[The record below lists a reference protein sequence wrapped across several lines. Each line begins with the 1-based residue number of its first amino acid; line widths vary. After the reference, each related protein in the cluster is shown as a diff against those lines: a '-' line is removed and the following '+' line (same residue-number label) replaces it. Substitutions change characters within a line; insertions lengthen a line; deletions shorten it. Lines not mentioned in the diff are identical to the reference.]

1 MIQNRCVTRPS
12 SFQDQ
17 YYPRGKTPLASRASN
32 LEVGTVAVL
41 EAVIAVVSA
50 EVIEVDSE
58 EVPEAV
64 SVAET
69 EVDSEVATEAASVA
83 HQEAVSECRRIN

>member
-1 MIQNRCVTRPS
+1 
-12 SFQDQ
+12 
-17 YYPRGKTPLASRASN
+17 
-32 LEVGTVAVL
+32 
-41 EAVIAVVSA
+41 
-50 EVIEVDSE
+50 VDSE

>member
-1 MIQNRCVTRPS
+1 VTRPS

-17 YYPRGKTPLASRASN
+17 YYPRERILLANRASN
-32 LEVGTVAVL
+32 LEEGTVAVL

-69 EVDSEVATEAASVA
+69 EVDSGVAIEAASVA